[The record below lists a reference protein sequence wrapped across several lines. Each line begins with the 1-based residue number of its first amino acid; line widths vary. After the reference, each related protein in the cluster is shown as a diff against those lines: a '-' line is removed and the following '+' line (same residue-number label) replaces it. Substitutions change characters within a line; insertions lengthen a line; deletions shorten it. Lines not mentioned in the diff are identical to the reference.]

1 MSAAKSAGMLCDY
14 VVIEYGDERVEFA
27 GKLLGQ
33 MGATVIKI
41 EPPGGSATRRAT
53 PRRTGP
59 GGELRSFHFLT
70 WNLGKQS
77 LELGLDGPAGQTI
90 LRRLLDRADVVLVGA
105 DQPADVGLDAL
116 TARAGRDSLIHVD
129 VSPFGRS
136 GPFAGYKGTDDVV
149 FALSGYM
156 YISGKPDR
164 PPLAPPGRQSYVIAG
179 SQAALATVIALRQ
192 RRAGGSGQA
201 IEIAALEVVA
211 AQENLY
217 STYSSRQLL
226 LTRNGSQHRACVPGR
241 IFPCLD
247 GHIHIYV
254 GAQKERGV
262 WDRWLEWSGRPG
274 AGRSGIP
281 EHRSAQAA
289 GEPSADRRP
298 CDQVL
303 RGQDPSRDRRRRTAA
318 AYPGGSGPNASRG
331 ARAFPLPGEVVVC
344 PGGG

>member
-262 WDRWLEWSGRPG
+262 WDRWLEWSGRP
-274 AGRSGIP
+274 RSWPIR
-281 EHRSAQAA
+281 H
-289 GEPSADRRP
+289 
-298 CDQVL
+298 
-303 RGQDPSRDRRRRTAA
+303 SRASQCASSRRTF
-318 AYPGGSGPNASRG
+318 S
-331 ARAFPLPGEVVVC
+331 
-344 PGGG
+344 